1 MFWYSLSENVI
12 QNLYSI
18 TNGQI
23 YLKDLRTD
31 GTVYRKQYVI
41 N

>member
-23 YLKDLRTD
+23 YLKDLRRD
-31 GTVYRKQYVI
+31 GTVYSKWYA
-41 N
+41 NN